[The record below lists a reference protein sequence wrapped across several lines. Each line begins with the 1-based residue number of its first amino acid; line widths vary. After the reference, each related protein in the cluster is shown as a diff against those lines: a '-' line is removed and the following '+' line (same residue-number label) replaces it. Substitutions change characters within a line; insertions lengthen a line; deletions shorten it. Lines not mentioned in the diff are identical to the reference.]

1 MISRLP
7 SKGDAEARN
16 ARHLRHLNLERL
28 LTAAMDR
35 TEPFTRAE
43 LTEATALSAPT
54 VGTLTVELIRN
65 GLIRHL
71 GTGPSRG
78 GRRPSFMEFNA
89 RYGFVAGIS
98 LGPTKTR
105 VALADLRGARLAS
118 RAWPTPAGLGPQPL
132 LVKIASWVRSL
143 MGEAGIPADKLLAV
157 AAAAPGA
164 VDHTK
169 GQVIALVSN
178 LKGWSHVPMA
188 EILRESLGGAPVF
201 IENDVNLAV
210 LGERWQG
217 AAQGHQTCAFIYVGS
232 GIGAGIVVNG
242 ELLRGHH
249 HLAGEIALM
258 CMGPQY
264 VDEDFGATGC
274 LETLASVKAVAARWA
289 GENPSTARE
298 KRVDDLFI
306 AAEKGEKR
314 ARKLV
319 EDAARLVGIA
329 ATNLSLVIDPSL
341 LVFGGPAVEHPFFV
355 DQVRQ
360 IMAKIIPSP
369 PEIVPAK
376 LGKEAPLWGSLLL
389 ATIEARAALRERLR
403 T

>member
-1 MISRLP
+1 MITRLVA
-7 SKGDAEARN
+7 KGDNEARN

-105 VALADLRGARLAS
+105 VALADLRGERLAS

-132 LVKIASWVRSL
+132 LMKIASWVRSL
-143 MGEAGIPADKLLAV
+143 MGEAGIPNDKLLSV

-164 VDHTK
+164 VDQTK
-169 GQVIALVSN
+169 GTVIALVSN
-178 LKGWSHVPMA
+178 LKGWSQVPMG
-188 EILRESLGGAPVF
+188 EILKDALGGVPVF
-201 IENDVNLAV
+201 VENDVNLAV
-210 LGERWQG
+210 LGERWKG
-217 AAQGHQTCAFIYVGS
+217 AATGHNTCAFIYVGS

-242 ELLRGHH
+242 ELHRGHH

-264 VDEDFGATGC
+264 VEEDFGTTGC
-274 LETLASVKAVAARWA
+274 LETLASVKAMASRWG
-289 GENPSTARE
+289 GENPGGQRE
-298 KRVDDLFI
+298 RHVDELFV
-306 AAEKGEKR
+306 AAEKGDKR
-314 ARKLV
+314 ARKVV

-329 ATNLSLVIDPSL
+329 TTNLSLVIDPSL
-341 LVFGGPAVEHPFFV
+341 LVIGGPAVEHPLFV

-360 IMAKIIPSP
+360 IVAKVIPSP
-369 PEIVPAK
+369 PEIVAAK

-389 ATIEARAALRERLR
+389 ATSEARVRLRERLR